1 MCVSLLLLQKSR
13 DVWGIF
19 RVVYISVCHM
29 HIVVEE
35 IKMKSAVVGTRTR
48 RRRRR
53 RRSRQTKCYYYEGPD
68 GLSLRLW
75 DLRDIPF
82 THPACTVVPGS

>member
-1 MCVSLLLLQKSR
+1 MKPRRMTPSMLLARPRRPWMCVSLLLLQKSR

-29 HIVVEE
+29 
-35 IKMKSAVVGTRTR
+35 
-48 RRRRR
+48 
-53 RRSRQTKCYYYEGPD
+53 TKCYYYEGPD